1 MLHLK
6 IKFFSSFFGVFFCKI
21 NLLMLVFC
29 FKSSFLAV
37 FMYIFGMA
45 TMIEYKGFKPRIGN
59 RVYLAEGSVLMGD
72 VEIGDDS
79 SVFFN
84 AVLRADLAEIRIGE
98 RTNIQDNASVHLS
111 TGVGVH
117 VGNDVIVGHNAILHA
132 CTIDDNVL
140 IGMGAIIMDGAHI
153 KSNCIV
159 GAGALVSQG
168 KEFPEGSLIVG
179 SPAHVVRELTEEEI
193 RKAHENVQHYV
204 EIKNELLRLEKN
216 C

>member
-1 MLHLK
+1 
-6 IKFFSSFFGVFFCKI
+6 
-21 NLLMLVFC
+21 
-29 FKSSFLAV
+29 
-37 FMYIFGMA
+37 MA
-45 TMIEYKGFKPRIGN
+45 SMIEYKGMKPKIGN

-98 RTNIQDNASVHLS
+98 RTNVQDNVTMHLS

-168 KEFPEGSLIVG
+168 KEFPERSLIVG
-179 SPAHVVRELTEEEI
+179 TPAHVVRD
-193 RKAHENVQHYV
+193 
-204 EIKNELLRLEKN
+204 LLKMNFARRTKTCSITSKSKTN
-216 C
+216 CYILKKITSFVF

>member
-1 MLHLK
+1 
-6 IKFFSSFFGVFFCKI
+6 
-21 NLLMLVFC
+21 
-29 FKSSFLAV
+29 
-37 FMYIFGMA
+37 MA
-45 TMIEYKGFKPRIGN
+45 SMIEYKGMKPKIGN

-98 RTNIQDNASVHLS
+98 RTNVQDNVSMHLS
-111 TGVGVH
+111 TGVGVR

-168 KEFPEGSLIVG
+168 KEFPERSLIVG
-179 SPAHVVRELTEEEI
+179 TPAHVVRELTEDEL
-193 RKAHENVQHYV
+193 RKAHENVQHYI
-204 EIKNELLRLEKN
+204 EIKNELLHLEKN
-216 C
+216 Y